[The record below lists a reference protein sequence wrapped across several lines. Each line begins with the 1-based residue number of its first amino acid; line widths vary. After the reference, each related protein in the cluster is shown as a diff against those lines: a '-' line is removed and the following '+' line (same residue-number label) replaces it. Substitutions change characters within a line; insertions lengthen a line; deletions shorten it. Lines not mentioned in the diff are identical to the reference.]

1 MFGPKVDYW
10 LLRPFVHSRN
20 RATEEELD
28 AAGTTSSL
36 DPREVDAKLPK
47 ILERFEGHLPV
58 SRRLRYLDMGCG
70 SGELTLGLARAGMA
84 NIVGVDFLP
93 RFIEAARANAR
104 AAGMED
110 RVRFIS
116 ADLRTWNP
124 PSKFDV
130 VFSFDAFE
138 HIGNPRAFLHRMQD
152 FLAPGGIAVV
162 SFGPLFHSPFGDHM
176 SEFFRVPIP
185 WRGALFSDEAVL
197 RLRREFYRP
206 TDPARSLNEI
216 AGGLNQMKYSDFLRD
231 AEAAG
236 WRFRYLR
243 TNAFLRNG
251 LLRKISDLTSRTRGM
266 RDYVVHNVY
275 AVMEPA
281 APVALRHAA

>member
-1 MFGPKVDYW
+1 MFGPTVDYW
-10 LLRPFVHSRN
+10 LLRPFVHARN

-28 AAGTTSSL
+28 QAGTASSL
-36 DPREVDAKLPK
+36 DPHEVDAKLPK
-47 ILERFEGHLPV
+47 LLGRFGGHLPV
-58 SRRLRYLDMGCG
+58 SSRLRYLDMGCG
-70 SGELTLGLARAGMA
+70 SGELTLGLARAGMK

-93 RFIEAARANAR
+93 RFIESARANAR
-104 AAGMED
+104 AAGLEQQ
-110 RVRFIS
+110 VRFEC

-124 PSKFDV
+124 PHPFDV

-138 HIGNPRAFLHRMQD
+138 HIGNPRAFLQRMQD
-152 FLAPGGIAVV
+152 FLAPGGIGVV

-185 WRGALFSDEAVL
+185 WRGALFSDEAIL

-206 TDPARSLNEI
+206 TDPARALNEI

-243 TNAFLRNG
+243 TNAFLRNP
-251 LLRKISDLTSRTRGM
+251 LLRKVADLTSSTPGV

-275 AVMEPA
+275 AVMEP
-281 APVALRHAA
+281 VATERLRHAA